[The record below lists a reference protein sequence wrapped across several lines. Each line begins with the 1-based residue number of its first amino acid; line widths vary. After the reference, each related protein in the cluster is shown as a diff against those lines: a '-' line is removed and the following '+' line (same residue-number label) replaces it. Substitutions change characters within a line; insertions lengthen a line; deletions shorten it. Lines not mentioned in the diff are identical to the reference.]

1 MALFNSY
8 NAQTTA
14 HVGYIIGLVVAIS
27 AILYQVDFPHFFTKY
42 DKWYNRGILYASL
55 ALLTGAI
62 VFVGFRLL
70 FWAPM
75 SDMVLRVPLS
85 DVNLLL
91 AKHAGDPTYTPIWA
105 IQAYC
110 VTNFL
115 SSNSYQSF
123 VYTMY
128 QISVTESG
136 LLILLFS
143 SPLFLIFFVIDFL
156 HNKTYA
162 KLISQ
167 KKGMKLFL
175 TGSIIAMLG
184 ISLYF
189 SRDYLKLLETATYG
203 VLFAII
209 SFLGI
214 FLMLIGN
221 QIIQKAKNKQIIEK
235 ETLEK
240 KLS

>member
-1 MALFNSY
+1 
-8 NAQTTA
+8 
-14 HVGYIIGLVVAIS
+14 
-27 AILYQVDFPHFFTKY
+27 
-42 DKWYNRGILYASL
+42 
-55 ALLTGAI
+55 
-62 VFVGFRLL
+62 
-70 FWAPM
+70 
-75 SDMVLRVPLS
+75 
-85 DVNLLL
+85 
-91 AKHAGDPTYTPIWA
+91 
-105 IQAYC
+105 
-110 VTNFL
+110 
-115 SSNSYQSF
+115 
-123 VYTMY
+123 
-128 QISVTESG
+128 
-136 LLILLFS
+136 
-143 SPLFLIFFVIDFL
+143 
-156 HNKTYA
+156 
-162 KLISQ
+162 
-167 KKGMKLFL
+167 MKLFL